1 MAILYLYRIVTF
13 KAVLLKFA
21 DAVASTELVIHFV
34 STYIYAAVRV
44 LYNVSF
50 RIPSALCVL
59 CRFLQPCIIVPKY
72 LKQILCCT
80 VTEHSFTSY

>member
-50 RIPSALCVL
+50 RIPSALCVFVP
-59 CRFLQPCIIVPKY
+59 FLAAVHYSSEIFETDFVLHRY
-72 LKQILCCT
+72 
-80 VTEHSFTSY
+80 